1 MIKKIVLLF
10 WIIIMS
16 SVSMAKDSTVDIA
29 KKAFSEDFIYVTDI
43 KNLENGNKSILLK
56 VFDKTCL
63 VELNKANEAI
73 SKECDD
79 SDSNDK
85 LLEIKQVYAAMLE
98 DTLVRGY
105 CDYKMKQETVQAGV
119 KNRCLYA
126 EYITFSNCSNEDNCK
141 DFSAWMLENKHKK
154 DK

>member
-1 MIKKIVLLF
+1 MIKKILTLF
-10 WIIIMS
+10 GTIIIS
-16 SVSMAKDSTVDIA
+16 FNSMATDSTVDMA

-43 KNLENGNKSILLK
+43 KKLDNGNKSVLLK

-63 VELNKANEAI
+63 IELNNKNETI
-73 SKECDD
+73 SKDCDEST
-79 SDSNDK
+79 SDDK
-85 LLEIKQVYAAMLE
+85 LLEIKQVYAALLE

-105 CDYKMKQETVQAGV
+105 CDYKMKQDSIQEGV

-126 EYITFSNCSNEDNCK
+126 EYVTLSNCVDEDNCK
-141 DFSAWMLENKHKK
+141 DFSQWILETKHKK